1 MNKTETNV
9 TKRIGDFLKI
19 IDDMYPPNW
28 VNLTYEKNIQ
38 FCEIEE
44 NYEIFLEFWKEK
56 NSKRKIVYLSKLPY
70 VKCVNWREKSYTF
83 KLCIPKKG
91 TFNINMPEHDSTN
104 DVWEF
109 YRCRYGTYLKDE
121 SITFEGKTFKVH
133 GEVDFNFSLDKI
145 DDFQYIVNNDES
157 DDKEKKNLQ
166 KNFLICV
173 HVLIIH
179 Y

>member
-83 KLCIPKKG
+83 KLCI
-91 TFNINMPEHDSTN
+91 
-104 DVWEF
+104 
-109 YRCRYGTYLKDE
+109 
-121 SITFEGKTFKVH
+121 
-133 GEVDFNFSLDKI
+133 KI
-145 DDFQYIVNNDES
+145 E
-157 DDKEKKNLQ
+157 
-166 KNFLICV
+166 
-173 HVLIIH
+173 
-179 Y
+179 